1 MPKKPPALV
10 KDKFQRVQ
18 ESIEL
23 LQNLKSVGIPDHDT
37 GYLQIKAQLDL
48 WIQNGEAWS
57 GKIDIPRYGRY
68 AEMILPN
75 RADRKCTMVLRA
87 TAELKRQVKEEN
99 S

>member
-1 MPKKPPALV
+1 MPKKPPAPI

-18 ESIEL
+18 EAIEL
-23 LQNLKSVGIPDHDT
+23 LQNLKSVGIPDHDA
-37 GYLQIKAQLDL
+37 GYLLVKAQLDQ
-48 WIQNGEAWS
+48 WILNGEAWS

-68 AEMILPN
+68 AEMILPV

-87 TAELKRQVKEEN
+87 TAELKKQLKEEN